1 MSRHFALALTLLGSA
16 VAVAAPVPASIPDE
30 KQTDPAKFL
39 PTRKYAPRPGTA
51 VGVLVA
57 DAVKVMARDGRG
69 SQADAIA
76 FSRDGGSYN
85 WLYVPVTDGAQITN
99 FKIKVGEKGD
109 GTETYPKLSMACPKT
124 TKDWGVT
131 SPFTLVEVTVND
143 GKGAP
148 ADEAFVA
155 SAVKVVEGT
164 KAYPLVAADVVKT
177 AQAEYAKYTA
187 AIKKELEEVMAKSQK
202 DALGDEK
209 PTGPVKDDDI
219 VHVTWLPAD
228 EQLAV
233 TFLTKRTDG
242 AWKKG
247 GGGANPAIDP
257 PALPV
262 LPPKKGD
269 GTEPVAAEP
278 APPPPPD
285 LTEVTWGT
293 GFGVEFGRTYVYSKE
308 GKLVKTVTL
317 TPVAFKQVIPPP
329 PAVGRPFPLPVLPGN
344 PGDPPP
350 PAAPK
355 K

>member
-1 MSRHFALALTLLGSA
+1 MLRLFALAVALVGTA
-16 VAVAAPVPASIPDE
+16 TAVAAPVPASIPDD

-39 PTRKYAPRPGTA
+39 PTRKYTSRGGTV

-57 DAVKVMARDGRG
+57 DAVKVMGRDGRG

-99 FKIKVGEKGD
+99 FKIKTGELGD
-109 GTETYPKLSMACPKT
+109 GTATYPMLSMASPKT
-124 TKDWGVT
+124 TAGWGLT
-131 SPFTLVEVTVND
+131 APFTLVEVTVND

-155 SAVKVVEGT
+155 TSVKVVEGS
-164 KAYPLVAADVVKT
+164 KAYPLVAADVVKA
-177 AQAEYAKYTA
+177 AQTEYAKHVEGM
-187 AIKKELEEVMAKSQK
+187 KKELADVMAKSQK

-209 PTGPVKDDDI
+209 PTGPVKDEQI

-247 GGGANPAIDP
+247 KGGANLDDGLKDPPPLPVKPGGGAQI
-257 PALPV
+257 
-262 LPPKKGD
+262 
-269 GTEPVAAEP
+269 

-285 LTEVTWGT
+285 FSDVIWGT

-317 TPVAFKQVIPPP
+317 TPKAFKTEVPPP
-329 PAVGRPFPLPVLPGN
+329 PAVGRPFPLPVP
-344 PGDPPP
+344 PGDGPPP